1 MKVVRSDNASELKFA
16 DLYKKKGIVP
26 YHSCS
31 ETPEQNSVVERK
43 HQHILNVARALMFQ
57 SQVPLEFWGD
67 CVLIAV
73 FIINR
78 LRSPLLKDKSP
89 FEMLTSKEMDYK
101 RLCVFGFLAYCSTS
115 PKNRKKFQPGAQP
128 CIFFGYPAGFKGYKV
143 MNIETNK
150 ILISRNVTF
159 HEDIF
164 LYAQG
169 QSPSYTDFF
178 ISLQEPDVVRGA
190 SASTSRIHVLDPD
203 SSTVMNT
210 PLAYTSSTPDTGV
223 HETKRI

>member
-1 MKVVRSDNASELKFA
+1 
-16 DLYKKKGIVP
+16 
-26 YHSCS
+26 
-31 ETPEQNSVVERK
+31 
-43 HQHILNVARALMFQ
+43 
-57 SQVPLEFWGD
+57 
-67 CVLIAV
+67 
-73 FIINR
+73 
-78 LRSPLLKDKSP
+78 
-89 FEMLTSKEMDYK
+89 
-101 RLCVFGFLAYCSTS
+101 
-115 PKNRKKFQPGAQP
+115 
-128 CIFFGYPAGFKGYKV
+128 